1 MKPKNLYILIISTTL
16 LFIANGLY
24 SQDTWKE
31 YKKFASVINPVTNYA
46 MWSDTNKYKL
56 YENCI
61 IALHI
66 SDFELDPQKTESG
79 KANSLIVTN
88 SFDFQIPF
96 KGGMGTFSLSILVYK
111 TVENNVSINI
121 QVNGAK
127 LRSANGTNANNTA
140 KAWLNNKI
148 SEDVDK
154 FMSQLET
161 IQGKPISTTKTTINI
176 ETRVK

>member
-1 MKPKNLYILIISTTL
+1 
-16 LFIANGLY
+16 
-24 SQDTWKE
+24 
-31 YKKFASVINPVTNYA
+31 
-46 MWSDTNKYKL
+46 
-56 YENCI
+56 
-61 IALHI
+61 
-66 SDFELDPQKTESG
+66 
-79 KANSLIVTN
+79 
-88 SFDFQIPF
+88 
-96 KGGMGTFSLSILVYK
+96 LSILVYK
-111 TVENNVSINI
+111 NVENNVSINV

-161 IQGKPISTTKTTINI
+161 IQGKPNSTTKATINI

>member
-1 MKPKNLYILIISTTL
+1 
-16 LFIANGLY
+16 
-24 SQDTWKE
+24 
-31 YKKFASVINPVTNYA
+31 
-46 MWSDTNKYKL
+46 
-56 YENCI
+56 
-61 IALHI
+61 
-66 SDFELDPQKTESG
+66 
-79 KANSLIVTN
+79 
-88 SFDFQIPF
+88 
-96 KGGMGTFSLSILVYK
+96 LSILVYK

-127 LRSANGTNANNTA
+127 LRSTNGTNANKTA